1 MALSTWTADATDGSL
16 DLDSLRA
23 KIPGPRMVILCNPNN
38 PSDRIYGRVE
48 LDELAALASAWG
60 CYLISDEAYSAIV
73 FDGLEFTSA
82 LSWPQYADNVICCRT
97 FSKAYAM
104 AGWRLGYV
112 VAAPA
117 VADAINLVHRTFSGA
132 LNSFVQHAGVRAL
145 ELEDQFLDGLVDA
158 YQQRRDLVV
167 ERLSDVPGVL
177 FARPQGAFYAFPRV
191 EMYISSDELAA
202 RMADSGVL
210 VRSGR
215 EYGPSGKG
223 FFRISFATDLDSLAE
238 GMNRVQSVLSAV
250 V

>member
-1 MALSTWTADATDGSL
+1 MAGGTVDWTADATDGSL

-23 KIPGPRMVILCNPNN
+23 KIPGARMVILCNPGN
-38 PSDRIYGRVE
+38 PSGCIYGRVE

-117 VADAINLVHRTFSGA
+117 VA

-145 ELEDQFLDGLVDA
+145 ELEDQLLDGLVDA

-191 EMYISSDELAA
+191 EMDISSDELAA

>member
-1 MALSTWTADATDGSL
+1 M
-16 DLDSLRA
+16 
-23 KIPGPRMVILCNPNN
+23 
-38 PSDRIYGRVE
+38 
-48 LDELAALASAWG
+48 
-60 CYLISDEAYSAIV
+60 
-73 FDGLEFTSA
+73 
-82 LSWPQYADNVICCRT
+82 
-97 FSKAYAM
+97 
-104 AGWRLGYV
+104 
-112 VAAPA
+112 
-117 VADAINLVHRTFSGA
+117 
-132 LNSFVQHAGVRAL
+132 
-145 ELEDQFLDGLVDA
+145 LDGLVDA

-177 FARPQGAFYAFPRV
+177 FARPQGAFYAFLRV
-191 EMYISSDELAA
+191 EMDISSDELTA